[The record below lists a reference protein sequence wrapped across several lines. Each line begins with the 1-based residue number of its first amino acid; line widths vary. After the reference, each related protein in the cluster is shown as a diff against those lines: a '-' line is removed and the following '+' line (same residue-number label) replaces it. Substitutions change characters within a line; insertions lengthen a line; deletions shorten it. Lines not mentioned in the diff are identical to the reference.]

1 VPEQGIGNAMH
12 VRPSPDSGLN
22 RNVVM
27 ATDGVPKK
35 PRTYLYECAFV
46 ISCDE
51 FIVMPVSIMSCCGF
65 LSEGGLD
72 PCRLLYL
79 FLSVFKMDLMRKL
92 APSSAWSC
100 SKSIFL

>member
-1 VPEQGIGNAMH
+1 MH

-65 LSEGGLD
+65 LSEEGWIHAVSFIF
-72 PCRLLYL
+72 
-79 FLSVFKMDLMRKL
+79 FLSVFKMNLMRKL
-92 APSSAWSC
+92 APSSAWSW